1 VLPATAVCVYNAFF
15 RWYRA
20 PELLCDSPYYGK
32 EVDVWSVGCIFAEM
46 LGRRPFLQGKS
57 PMHQVCTACT
67 VNDIYTMQF
76 MHACGMS
83 LLYTVHLQ
91 YMSEHILRRQCSVD
105 SSKLLLQVMVY

>member
-1 VLPATAVCVYNAFF
+1 MYYVALSNHIATATSGATVHYCYHLVSTTVITLFTMCSQLHGYNLQLRSCLFSTGICC

-57 PMHQVCTACT
+57 PMHQVT
-67 VNDIYTMQF
+67 YT
-76 MHACGMS
+76 H
-83 LLYTVHLQ
+83 Q
-91 YMSEHILRRQCSVD
+91 Y
-105 SSKLLLQVMVY
+105 